1 MKPTAAL
8 HWLSMCGLAVALAAC
23 ATSPPRLPATAPADL
38 AALEQARQ
46 QTLAALHDWT
56 LTGRIAVHNEN
67 ENWSA
72 TLRWTQQAEAY
83 TLNLIGPLG
92 QGAVQITGDRG
103 SVLMRL
109 ADGQS
114 YAADNA
120 ETLLREH
127 AGWSVPVAGLR
138 YWVRGLPD
146 PRTTAQK
153 GLDEAGRPLFFEQS
167 GWRIEYARYA
177 QVNGI
182 DLPHKLTLNNPH
194 LQVRLVIDRWE
205 LG

>member
-1 MKPTAAL
+1 
-8 HWLSMCGLAVALAAC
+8 MCGLAFTLAAC
-23 ATSPPRLPATAPADL
+23 ATTAPRLPVTAPADP

-46 QTLAALHDWT
+46 QALAALHDWT

-72 TLRWTQQAEAY
+72 TLHWTQQAEAY

-92 QGAVQITGDRG
+92 QGAAQITGDRG
-103 SVLMRL
+103 RVLMRL

-114 YAADNA
+114 ITADDA
-120 ETLLREH
+120 ETLLRER

-138 YWVRGLPD
+138 YWVLGLPD

-153 GLDEAGRPLFFEQS
+153 SLDEAGRPLFFEQS

-177 QVNGI
+177 PVNGI

-194 LQVRLVIDRWE
+194 LQVRLVIDRWD